1 MGGNPQKGGLPVH
14 IHTTYF
20 TLRAAGWRI
29 RRPVAFKS
37 IEQTSASIQ
46 GSIRPLCPCKSFGS
60 IIPSL
65 TLVKVKSGYK
75 SSNYADCSHFLFEND
90 LCYFFTSF
98 VLVLFI
104 MLRMADFE
112 INS

>member
-1 MGGNPQKGGLPVH
+1 MGNKKDSYL
-14 IHTTYF
+14 TS
-20 TLRAAGWRI
+20 RI
-29 RRPVAFKS
+29 
-37 IEQTSASIQ
+37 
-46 GSIRPLCPCKSFGS
+46 SFD

-65 TLVKVKSGYK
+65 TLVKTKNGYK
-75 SSNYADCSHFLFEND
+75 PSNNQGCSRFVFGND
-90 LCYFFTSF
+90 LCYFFIFS